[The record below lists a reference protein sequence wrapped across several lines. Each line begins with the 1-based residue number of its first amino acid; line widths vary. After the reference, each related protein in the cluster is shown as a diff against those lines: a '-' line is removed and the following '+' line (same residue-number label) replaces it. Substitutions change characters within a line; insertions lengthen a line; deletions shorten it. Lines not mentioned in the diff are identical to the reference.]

1 MKKKYRQ
8 HIDIRKPIFSNV
20 AIPFHLRFWC
30 QTVLPLVYEDSLS
43 YYELL
48 CKVVH
53 YINHLIE
60 DDKNILKNFDLLKEY
75 VFTYFEY
82 YQNRGLIV
90 YEDLVTSDNYE
101 DILTDVNTIETINV
115 IYRIDTTAIPLIQH
129 LPISEND
136 YICTLFNFDNFN
148 LYYDEEEGIYT
159 ESDEKYGNI
168 QVLFTV
174 NDIWFRYQKEDGEWS
189 SWVSFLEEIR
199 EEISDLKNRMTEA
212 ENTIRSHTQTLAN
225 HETRITNNENNIN
238 GLTQRI
244 TTAEAD
250 IDSLE
255 DRMSTAENDINS
267 LENRVSTNE
276 TNIATNADN
285 IAQNTTNI
293 TNLTNRVSTAESDI
307 DSLENRVATNE
318 TNIATNAGNIA
329 QNSTNITNL
338 TNRVSTAESDIDN
351 LENSVATNAGNIAT
365 NAQEIQGIKDGYIP
379 NAGNETDDDLTI
391 IRNSF
396 DILSSNAVIK
406 GNDDGIKIS
415 NGNNDQCLVDCGY
428 NDTDILKLSNASG
441 CQISLGTDVVYQHL
455 IIKAPNII
463 SIRTTD
469 NTSEIELKTDE
480 IDINTTDLICG
491 IDNIKWENAIDG
503 ILETDTEYIKI
514 NTTLKGD
521 VAQAKTDIT
530 NLQNAI
536 GGLSST
542 VHSMVAKD
550 WLDNS
555 NNTNMIDCNTNA
567 ISRNTALNVNDIL
580 IISCPH
586 DRFYHVQTGYNWQF
600 RYITKDNVSSVFDVM
615 NWNDIYETLAH
626 YIAWDTRPSFLI
638 MQIRNVGSPQ
648 NAVCLG
654 AISYDSMKA
663 FTELEMLKKYNTKSV
678 YYARKNDDTT
688 NNITYLEVENAI
700 YDLTTDTPNLSQID
714 VNFALVNTA
723 TFDAIANDY
732 PNNKVYLR
740 YFYSTTNYRDIEL
753 LNNDGNSVLCSNIPT
768 FKHGLSV
775 IIESG
780 KGKVFV

>member
-8 HIDIRKPIFSNV
+8 HIDIKKPIFSNV

-174 NDIWFRYQKEDGEWS
+174 NDIWFRYQKEDGTWS

-225 HETRITNNENNIN
+225 HETRITNNETNIS

-244 TTAEAD
+244 TTAEQD
-250 IDSLE
+250 IDDL
-255 DRMSTAENDINS
+255 DNRVTVNENDIDS

-276 TNIATNADN
+276 TNIATN
-285 IAQNTTNI
+285 TTNI
-293 TNLTNRVSTAESDI
+293 TNLTTRITTAESDI

-318 TNIATNAGNIA
+318 TNIATNAGNIS
-329 QNSTNITNL
+329 QNTTNITNL
-338 TNRVSTAESDIDN
+338 TGRVSTAESDIDN
-351 LENSVATNAGNIAT
+351 LENSVATNTSNIAT
-365 NAQEIQGIKDGYIP
+365 NAGEIQGIKDGYIP
-379 NAGNETDDDLTI
+379 NAGNTKQVNIRLERDAVDIISADGNTRIYSTQDLNLEGDNGVTISSSDDAYIEID
-391 IRNSF
+391 
-396 DILSSNAVIK
+396 
-406 GNDDGIKIS
+406 GNDNTNIL
-415 NGNNDQCLVDCGY
+415 GNKV
-428 NDTDILKLSNASG
+428 
-441 CQISLGTDVVYQHL
+441 
-455 IIKAPNII
+455 NIR
-463 SIRTTD
+463 STEGS
-469 NTSEIELKTDE
+469 SEIELTSIDE
-480 IDINTTDLICG
+480 IYVNTADLIG
-491 IDNIKWENAIDG
+491 NIDNIKWENAIDG
-503 ILETDTEYIKI
+503 ILETNTEYITI
-514 NTTLKGD
+514 NTTLKSD
-521 VAQAKTDIT
+521 VAQAQTDIT

-567 ISRNTALNVNDIL
+567 IARNTALNVNDIL

-586 DRFYHVQTGYNWQF
+586 DRFYHVQSGYNWQF

-615 NWNDIYETLAH
+615 NWNDIYETLSH

-638 MQIRNVGSPQ
+638 MQIRNIGSPQ

-663 FTELEMLKKYNTKSV
+663 YTELEMLKKYNAKAVHYTG
-678 YYARKNDDTT
+678 KNNDTT
-688 NNITYLEVENAI
+688 NNITYLEVENPI
-700 YDLTTDTPNLSQID
+700 YDLTTDTPDLSQIN

-723 TFDAIANDY
+723 AFDTIATDY

-740 YFYSTTNYRDIEL
+740 YYYSTTEYRDIEL
-753 LNNDGNSVLCSNIPT
+753 VNNDGNSLLCSDIPA
-768 FKHGLSV
+768 FKHGLS
-775 IIESG
+775 ILIHSG

>member
-8 HIDIRKPIFSNV
+8 HIDIKKPIFSNV

-90 YEDLVTSDNYE
+90 YEDLVTNDNYT

-115 IYRIDTTAIPLIQH
+115 IYRIDTTAIPLIEH

-174 NDIWFRYQKEDGEWS
+174 NDIWFRYQKDDGSWS

-225 HETRITNNENNIN
+225 HETRITNNETNISS
-238 GLTQRI
+238 LTQRI
-244 TTAEAD
+244 TTAEGD

-255 DRMSTAENDINS
+255 DRMSTAENDIDS

-293 TNLTNRVSTAESDI
+293 TNLTTRVSTAENDIDNLENRVSINETNIATNAGNISQNTTNITNLTGRVSTAESDI
-307 DSLENRVATNE
+307 DSLENSVATN
-318 TNIATNAGNIA
+318 TGNIATNAG
-329 QNSTNITNL
+329 
-338 TNRVSTAESDIDN
+338 
-351 LENSVATNAGNIAT
+351 
-365 NAQEIQGIKDGYIP
+365 EIQGIKDGYIP
-379 NAGNETDDDLTI
+379 NVGNVKNGNFTLERETI
-391 IRNSF
+391 NIE
-396 DILSSNAVIK
+396 SSNGNTSIYSTQDLILEGDVNAKMIK
-406 GNDDGIKIS
+406 GNNASVEIDNNSNTTIKGVNTTIKTADGSSEI
-415 NGNNDQCLVDCGY
+415 
-428 NDTDILKLSNASG
+428 ILK
-441 CQISLGTDVVYQHL
+441 
-455 IIKAPNII
+455 P
-463 SIRTTD
+463 
-469 NTSEIELKTDE
+469 DE
-480 IDINTTDLICG
+480 IDINTIDLNCD
-491 IDNIKWENAIDG
+491 IDGAKLVGWNDG
-503 ILETDTEYIKI
+503 ILEVNSENIEL
-514 NTTLKGD
+514 NTTLKTD
-521 VAQAKTDIT
+521 VAQAQSDIT
-530 NLQNAI
+530 ALQNAI
-536 GGLSST
+536 GGLSSS
-542 VHSMVAKD
+542 VHSMIAKD

-555 NNTNMIDCNTNA
+555 NNTNMIDCNTSA
-567 ISRNTALNVNDIL
+567 IAKNTALNVNDIL

-586 DRFYHVQTGYNWQF
+586 ERFYRVQSGYNWQF
-600 RYITKDNVSSVFDVM
+600 RYITKDNVSSVFDIL
-615 NWNDIYETLAH
+615 NWGNIYDTLSH
-626 YIAWDTRPSFLI
+626 YIAWDTQPLFLI
-638 MQIRNVGSPQ
+638 IQIRNIGNPQ

-663 FTELEMLKKYNTKSV
+663 FTELDLLKRYNAKAV
-678 YYARKNDDTT
+678 YYTGKTDDTT
-688 NNITYLEVENAI
+688 NNITYLEVENPI
-700 YDLTTDTPNLSQID
+700 YDLTTDTPNLSQIN
-714 VNFALVNTA
+714 VNFALVYTA
-723 TFDAIANDY
+723 TFNTIANDY
-732 PNNKVYLR
+732 PNNAVYLR
-740 YFYSTTNYRDIEL
+740 YYYSASNYRDIEL
-753 LNNDGNSVLCSNIPT
+753 LNNDGNAILCSDIPS
-768 FKHGLSV
+768 FKHGLS
-775 IIESG
+775 ILIDNG